1 MGEPA
6 EQVVP
11 GVLAEL
17 AEQVAQVVLA
27 ELEVRVGSAVLVVQ
41 VALAELAV
49 PEASAEQ
56 VVPVELAIGR
66 GAVQALVTGPEAA
79 PELQIAQEVPVE
91 TDHPHDRLALPAK
104 TRSATAAHH
113 RGLAQVPAA
122 EDLAAVVETT
132 PAPAATEVVAAW
144 VAGE

>member
-1 MGEPA
+1 
-6 EQVVP
+6 
-11 GVLAEL
+11 VLAEL

-113 RGLAQVPAA
+113 RVRVRLHARA
-122 EDLAAVVETT
+122 EDSAAAAETT
-132 PAPAATEVVAAW
+132 PEQAATEAAKAW
-144 VAGE
+144 VVVG